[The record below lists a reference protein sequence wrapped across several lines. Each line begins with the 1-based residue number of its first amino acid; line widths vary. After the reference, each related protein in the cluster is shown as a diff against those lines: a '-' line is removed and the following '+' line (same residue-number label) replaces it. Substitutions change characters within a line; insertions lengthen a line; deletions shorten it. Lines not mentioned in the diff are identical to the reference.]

1 MREPVHVAGRRRL
14 LDPVEVVQLE
24 PTDTVDRGRSVPR
37 LVRVDPQQLSG
48 PDRRAHGRDAGVVAL
63 GAAADLEVDHI
74 VIGELARVG
83 GQRLGVVALQ
93 EGEVVELLLHCAA
106 EERAR
111 RHAERTAERVPAR
124 DLDPR
129 EDTPPRPDPRATDH
143 PYPRAADYLEQADRL
158 GGDYSGPG
166 RKGQRD
172 VRLIRHTDSVSQGVG
187 AGGDA
192 VGVVRGDQTR
202 EERPEVFA
210 RTRKPGEPCGVGL
223 GSGHV
228 LGDASLEL

>member
-1 MREPVHVAGRRRL
+1 MLEVLDAVAAVL
-14 LDPVEVVQLE
+14 VDEVVR
-24 PTDTVDRGRSVPR
+24 DR
-37 LVRVDPQQLSG
+37 DPQV
-48 PDRRAHGRDAGVVAL
+48 GRGVVA
-63 GAAADLEVDHI
+63 DEYP
-74 VIGELARVG
+74 
-83 GQRLGVVALQ
+83 VVA
-93 EGEVVELLLHCAA
+93 GEADVRSLHDYVVAA
-106 EERAR
+106 P
-111 RHAERTAERVPAR
+111 V

-129 EDTPPRPDPRATDH
+129 EDTSPRPDPRATDH

-210 RTRKPGEPCGVGL
+210 RTRKPGEPWGVGL
-223 GSGHV
+223 GRGHG
-228 LGDASLEL
+228 LGDAHRVVAWRSPI